1 MIILTTLSLF
11 LLLLYVLKIRYY
23 QHSWERYPDL
33 ELSVPA
39 SVKIS
44 VVIAFRNERS
54 NLNTILVSLLLQNY
68 PKQSYEVILVNDH
81 SEDGSE
87 SLVQKFCDEHVNFRM
102 LHNDAFEIG
111 KKSAMMKGVRNAAND
126 LVVTTDAD
134 CSLRESW
141 LTAMAQAYRENDADL
156 IVGLVDMVSADNFF
170 GRFQEIEFLSLVAA
184 GAGATAAKHP
194 IYCNGACLAYR
205 KSAFLSF
212 TDPMRH
218 KITSG
223 EDTLFMHEL
232 KRDPGKRIVLAKSVQ
247 AIATTRGATTLRDF
261 FQQRKRWVSKAPYYR
276 DFDILYTSFVVF
288 MVNVLV
294 LHALILLVTGFN
306 IWLFPVMYF
315 VKLLTDMGFLKGF
328 LRFYSR
334 KLPAGWFTLYELV
347 YPFYAVLF
355 AIAGI
360 FAGFTWK
367 GRRTGPSFPTP
378 T

>member
-1 MIILTTLSLF
+1 MNILTTLSL
-11 LLLLYVLKIRYY
+11 LLLVLYVLKILYY
-23 QHSWERYPDL
+23 KHQWEHYPEL
-33 ELSVPA
+33 ELSSPA

-44 VVIAFRNERS
+44 VVIAFRNELS
-54 NLNTILVSLLLQNY
+54 NLKPLLVLLFSQNY
-68 PKQSYEVILVNDH
+68 PEQSYEVILVNDH

-87 SLVQKFCDEHVNFRM
+87 RLVQKFCDEHRNFRM

-111 KKSAMMKGVRNAAND
+111 KKSAMMKGVRNAAYD
-126 LVVTTDAD
+126 LIVTTDAD
-134 CSLRESW
+134 CSLRENW
-141 LTAMAQAYRENDADL
+141 LTAIAQAYREKDADL

-205 KSAFLSF
+205 KSVFLAY
-212 TDPMRH
+212 TDPMKQ
-218 KITSG
+218 KIPSG

-232 KRDPGKRIVLAKSVQ
+232 KRNPGKRIVLAKAVQ
-247 AIATTRGATTLRDF
+247 AIATTRGATSLKDF

-276 DFDILYTSFVVF
+276 DFDILYTSFLVF
-288 MVNVLV
+288 LVNLLV
-294 LHALILLVTGFN
+294 LHALVLLVTGIN
-306 IWLFPVMYF
+306 VWLFPVMYI

-328 LRFYSR
+328 LQFYS
-334 KLPAGWFTLYELV
+334 KNLPAGWFILYELV

-355 AIAGI
+355 AVAGI
-360 FAGFTWK
+360 FSGFTWK